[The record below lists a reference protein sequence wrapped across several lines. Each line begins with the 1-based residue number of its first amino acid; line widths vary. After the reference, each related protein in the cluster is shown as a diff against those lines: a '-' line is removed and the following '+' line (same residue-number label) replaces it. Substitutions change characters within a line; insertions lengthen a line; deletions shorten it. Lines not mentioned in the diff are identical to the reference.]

1 MKAVQINNYGGVDQ
15 LNVVDVEKPRIGADQ
30 VLVEVYASSINP
42 ADSGMREGNLKG
54 MFDPNFPVTLGGDIA
69 GKIVEVGEN
78 VNKWQIGD
86 KVYGQAYVFF
96 GESGAY
102 AEYAAVSANRVA
114 KLPNGLDFET
124 AASLPLVGVSAVQ
137 AVIDNAKLKAEQKML
152 IHGGAGAVGAMAI
165 ELAKHIGAYV
175 ATTVSEKDMDF
186 AKSLGAD
193 EVINYKTQDFSEIL
207 KEYDTVIDL
216 VADPT
221 ATGEVFKKS
230 IDVLK
235 PGGTLVTLVAFKG
248 GDQLQEAKT
257 KGINAVYQL
266 SLVTTDSLNQL
277 SDYVNKGVI
286 KPRVARTFP
295 MTEIR
300 EAFALR
306 ETENPGK
313 IVIKMR

>member
-15 LNVVDVEKPRIGADQ
+15 LTVAEIEKPKISTDQ

-54 MFDPNFPVTLGGDIA
+54 MFDPKFPVTLGGDIA
-69 GKIVEVGEN
+69 GKIVEVGKN
-78 VNKWQIGD
+78 VSQWQIGD

-102 AEYAAVSANRVA
+102 AEYAAVSANRLA

-137 AVIDNAKLKAEQKML
+137 AVMDNAKLKPGQKIL
-152 IHGGAGAVGAMAI
+152 IHGGAGSVGAMAI
-165 ELAKHIGAYV
+165 ELAKRIGAYV
-175 ATTVSEKDMDF
+175 ATTVSTKDIDF
-186 AKSLGAD
+186 VKSIGTD
-193 EVINYKTQDFSEIL
+193 QVIDYKTQDFSKIL
-207 KEYDTVIDL
+207 KDYDAVIDL

-221 ATGEVFKKS
+221 ATGDVFKKS
-230 IDVLK
+230 IKVLK

-248 GDQLQEAKT
+248 GDQLEEAKA

-266 SLVTTDSLNQL
+266 SLVTTDSLDKL
-277 SDYVNKGVI
+277 SEYINRGI
-286 KPRVARTFP
+286 LKPRVARTFP
-295 MTEIR
+295 MAKIR
-300 EAFALR
+300 EAFTLR